1 MRPEDSSRNR
11 SIERLIEEIDSLRR
25 ENESLRQQLE
35 KAHAEIDRLRKELEE
50 SLRRS
55 KRQAAPFSRGKRKKK
70 PKKPGRK
77 RGADYGKQSN
87 RRIPDRVDQE
97 IAVPLPKQCEC
108 GGQSVYDETKPQ
120 YQEDIVRQ
128 TIVRRFDVEI
138 GHCGGCGKR
147 VQGRH
152 PLQASDALGAAQV
165 QIGPEALAL
174 AAHLRKE
181 MGISDG
187 RAARVLELG
196 WGLGMSRSGLCR
208 AVLRTASK
216 AAPTYDEL
224 RATVRQASVAWM
236 DETGWRVAAGLQWLW
251 GVVTETVTVYDIL
264 PGRGF
269 GEASSILGADW
280 EGWLHHDGWKVYY
293 QFLHAYHQSCVNHLL
308 TRADDLVETV
318 TPGAARFPS
327 GVAGLLRQGLE
338 LRDRFARG
346 EISEQGLAIATGRIE
361 AALDRLLAR
370 TWRTAENRRLAKHL
384 RHERPWL
391 FTFLHCPGIDATNN
405 VAERAMR
412 PAVIARKTW
421 GGNRTADGAHAQKI
435 LMSVLRTCHQQ
446 GKDSFQRLVD
456 LLRSPVPVLIDIVP
470 AGPSP

>member
-1 MRPEDSSRNR
+1 MRPEESSQAQGVD
-11 SIERLIEEIDSLRR
+11 RLIEEI
-25 ENESLRQQLE
+25 ESLRGENEFLRKQLE
-35 KAHAEIDRLRKELEE
+35 KAYAEIGRLRKELEE

-77 RGADYGKQSN
+77 PGAEYGTQSN
-87 RRIPDRVDQE
+87 RPVPERVDQE
-97 IAVPLPKQCEC
+97 IPVPLPKQCEC
-108 GGQSVYDETKPQ
+108 GGAAVYDETKPQ

-128 TIVRRFDVEI
+128 TVVRRFDVEI
-138 GHCGGCGKR
+138 GHCGCCGKR

-152 PLQASDALGAAQV
+152 PLQTSDALGAAQV
-165 QIGPEALAL
+165 QIGPEALTL

-196 WGLGMSRSGLCR
+196 WGLRMSRSGVCR
-208 AVLRTASK
+208 AVLRTARK
-216 AAPTYDEL
+216 AAPTYEEL
-224 RATVRQASVAWM
+224 RAAARSAPVAWM
-236 DETGWRVAAGLQWLW
+236 DETGWRVAAALQWLW

-280 EGWLHHDGWKVYY
+280 EGWLHHDGWRVYY
-293 QFLHAYHQSCVNHLL
+293 QFLNAYHQSCLNHLL
-308 TRADDLVETV
+308 TRADDLVET
-318 TPGAARFPS
+318 ARFPS
-327 GVAGLLRQGLE
+327 EVADLLRQGLG
-338 LRDRFARG
+338 LRDRFRRG

-361 AALDRLLAR
+361 SAMDRLLAK
-370 TWRTAENRRLAKHL
+370 TWRTPENRRLAKHL
-384 RHERPWL
+384 RHEQPWL
-391 FTFLHCPGIDATNN
+391 FTFLHCPGLDATNN

-421 GGNRTADGAHAQKI
+421 GGNRTTDGAGAQKI

-456 LLRSPVPVLIDIVP
+456 LLRSPVPVLIDIIP